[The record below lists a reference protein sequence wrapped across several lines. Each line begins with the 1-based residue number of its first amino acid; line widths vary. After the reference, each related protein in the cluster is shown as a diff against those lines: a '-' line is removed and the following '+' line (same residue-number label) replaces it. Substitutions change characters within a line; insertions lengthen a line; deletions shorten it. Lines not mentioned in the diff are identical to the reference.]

1 MFATYIW
8 MDMIAVR
15 LRSMVQCMDY
25 KATKLEDL
33 PKISDN
39 DVQIRPIKMYRDP
52 FKIGDNILVMCEVCF
67 IVDNETM
74 AEARDRIGK
83 CLEILLEVLRL
94 EMYGSDIEIAFLR

>member
-39 DVQIRPIKMYRDP
+39 DVQIRPIKMYWDP
-52 FKIGDNILVMCEVCF
+52 FKKGDNILILCEVSF
-67 IVDNETM
+67 IVDNET
-74 AEARDRIGK
+74 EARDRMRK

-94 EMYGSDIEIAFLR
+94 EMYGSDIEIAYLM